1 MKLDDVF
8 IFLCLFFIKEC
19 KSLNYKSVGSGEN
32 MCIVASLFVLG
43 LIRKPKDVVLKSSAL
58 NFKP

>member
-19 KSLNYKSVGSGEN
+19 KSLNYKSVVSGEN

-43 LIRKPKDVVLKSSAL
+43 LIRKPKDVVLKSSA
-58 NFKP
+58 